1 MYLDISSA
9 LWVVW
14 YVYWIVSARNRI
26 RDTNDSIAKRE
37 SAIGRL
43 GYTALVVVGFG
54 LVIWHPLHPDLQK
67 RLWPSSGE
75 WVGVGLAIETAGLA
89 LAVWARQTLGKN
101 WTGRITTGGSQE
113 LVVRGPYRFVR
124 HPIYSGLLFAV
135 LGTATVVGKPRAF
148 LGFALMLV
156 GVLIKLRRE
165 EAALR
170 QHFGSLYEAY
180 AERVSALIPA
190 PPKA

>member
-1 MYLDISSA
+1 MYLHISSA

-14 YVYWIVSARNRI
+14 YVYWIISARNRI
-26 RDTNDSIAKRE
+26 RDTRDSKAKRE

-43 GYTALVVVGFG
+43 GYTALVVAGFG

-67 RLWPSSGE
+67 RLGPSSAE
-75 WVGVGLAIETAGLA
+75 WVGAGLAMETAGLA
-89 LAVWARQTLGKN
+89 LAIWARQTLGKN

-135 LGTATVVGKPRAF
+135 LGTAIVVGKPRAF
-148 LGFALMLV
+148 LGFLLILA
-156 GVLIKLRRE
+156 GVLVKLRRE

-170 QHFGSLYEAY
+170 EHFGSVYEKY
-180 AERVSALIPA
+180 ARHVARLVPGLV
-190 PPKA
+190 